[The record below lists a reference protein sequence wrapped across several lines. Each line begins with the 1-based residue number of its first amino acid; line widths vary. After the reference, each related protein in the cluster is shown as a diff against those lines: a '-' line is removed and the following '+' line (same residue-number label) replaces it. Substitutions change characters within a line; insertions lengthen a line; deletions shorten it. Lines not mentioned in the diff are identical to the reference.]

1 MQDKLAMLEGGIKTE
16 KGEDIPIYD
25 DLGDYKPRK
34 EDLKREDDRRRGDHH
49 RRDDY
54 RSSRDDDRRRD
65 RDRGDRRER
74 YDRDRGEEEDRGRRT
89 YFDRSSEQEVEE
101 HRGGFSTQDK
111 QMIKNLIKKQEEKD
125 KAKVRRTNRCW
136 MRDKIFLLT
145 FVGSSVADPWHFGVD
160 PDPAAFVIDHQVANK
175 KLIKK
180 SFSAYYF
187 LKVHLHHLSK
197 IKSKKEVTKQ

>member
-1 MQDKLAMLEGGIKTE
+1 MLFFLRSSELFRTLFSFFVQDKLAMLEGGIKTE

-74 YDRDRGEEEDRGRRT
+74 YDRDRGEEEDRGGRRT

-125 KAKVRRTNRCW
+125 KAKV
-136 MRDKIFLLT
+136 ISLLDEKQN
-145 FVGSSVADPWHFGVD
+145 FHFND
-160 PDPAAFVIDHQVANK
+160 CR
-175 KLIKK
+175 
-180 SFSAYYF
+180 
-187 LKVHLHHLSK
+187 
-197 IKSKKEVTKQ
+197 

>member
-1 MQDKLAMLEGGIKTE
+1 VQDKLAMLEGGIKTE

-74 YDRDRGEEEDRGRRT
+74 YDRRGEEEEDRGGRRT

-125 KAKVRRTNRCW
+125 KAKVRRKYRIT
-136 MRDKIFLLT
+136 
-145 FVGSSVADPWHFGVD
+145 SVPYPLHFGVD
-160 PDPAAFVIDHQVANK
+160 PDPRIHASD
-175 KLIKK
+175 
-180 SFSAYYF
+180 
-187 LKVHLHHLSK
+187 
-197 IKSKKEVTKQ
+197 